1 MADVLTDLASLEAPG
16 PVTGTV
22 AREAE
27 GQAEKFYSK
36 GTGAMIAGRMP
47 ELVKGAGFVGPGGN
61 QPLTN
66 WSEINTKAA
75 QAAIDIRTETWRGFN
90 NKAATVRSLNQG
102 WLNDFGAL
110 KTAMLQMSPKDYID
124 AVMANLPGGSEAI
137 KAVAEKS
144 FTAGNL
150 GIGSVSG
157 LTPFNLLAPSRL
169 IYPVYTV
176 I

>member
-1 MADVLTDLASLEAPG
+1 VADILTDLASLEAPG

-22 AREAE
+22 AAEAE
-27 GQAEKFYSK
+27 TQAGQYFSK

-61 QPLTN
+61 KPLDN
-66 WSEINTKAA
+66 WTEINTKAA
-75 QAAIDIRTETWRGFN
+75 QAAIDIRTTTWEGFN
-90 NKAATVRSLNQG
+90 RKSKVIGSLNQG

-110 KTAMLQMSPKDYID
+110 KTAMTQMSPMDYING
-124 AVMANLPGGSEAI
+124 VLGSMPGGNEAI
-137 KAVAEKS
+137 KAFLGKS
-144 FTAGNL
+144 FTAGNV

-169 IYPVYTV
+169 IYPVCPN
-176 I
+176 